1 MDFKVRKFKYQDKF
15 EVLQMMEAFYASE
28 AVSTNGSKEI
38 FENDFEN
45 CVNENPFLEGYI
57 LYSDTDILGYA
68 MFAKSFSTEFGKMCI
83 WIEDLY
89 LKKEYRGQNIIP
101 RFFEYIKSI
110 YPNVLFKLEVENEN
124 MHALHVYEKLGFKNL
139 PYSEMIYFP

>member
-45 CVNENPFLEGYI
+45 CVNENPFLDGYV

-101 RFFEYIKSI
+101 RFFEYTKSV

-124 MHALHVYEKLGFKNL
+124 THALHVYKKLGFKNL
-139 PYSEMIYFP
+139 PYSEMIYFS